1 MKIVIDDQYHSDEN
15 NDNKYKNN
23 NYEEDQC
30 TVDENG
36 NLNLF
41 IKVDG
46 KVDNGNPI
54 RTIDRDNICNN
65 QEEEK
70 IIESDFSE
78 QVLGEEKDENPYD
91 RLYSKIEDNLQG
103 ISENSSQQYSSGYSK
118 QYSSQDNFN
127 NYDIIEEK
135 GSIEVISKLASRDG
149 VELKGARINL
159 YLLNGIS
166 PKLYDSKFT
175 DATGKVVFDNLEN
188 GCYRVIAIVDR
199 RFFDKPSYYTWNEV
213 TIDKNNKSANICV
226 VNKIKS
232 AYYRR

>member
-15 NDNKYKNN
+15 NNN
-23 NYEEDQC
+23 NEDQY

-41 IKVDG
+41 IQVDG
-46 KVDNGNPI
+46 EVGEDNST
-54 RTIDRDNICNN
+54 RTINRDNICNT
-65 QEEEK
+65 QEEE

-78 QVLGEEKDENPYD
+78 EKYENPYD
-91 RLYSKIEDNLQG
+91 RLYSNIENKLEG
-103 ISENSSQQYSSGYSK
+103 ISQDSSQEQYNSQYNSQYSSEN
-118 QYSSQDNFN
+118 NFN
-127 NYDIIEEK
+127 SYNGVEEK
-135 GSIEVISKLASRDG
+135 GRIEIISRLASRDG

-175 DATGKVVFDNLEN
+175 DSNGEVVFENLEN

-199 RFFDKPSYYTWNEV
+199 RFFEKPLYYTWNEV

>member
-15 NDNKYKNN
+15 NNN
-23 NYEEDQC
+23 EDQY

-41 IKVDG
+41 IQVDG
-46 KVDNGNPI
+46 EVGEDNST
-54 RTIDRDNICNN
+54 RTINRDNICNTK
-65 QEEEK
+65 EEE

-78 QVLGEEKDENPYD
+78 GKCENPYD
-91 RLYSKIEDNLQG
+91 RLYSNIENKLEG
-103 ISENSSQQYSSGYSK
+103 IAQDSAQEQYNSQYNSQYSSEN
-118 QYSSQDNFN
+118 NFN
-127 NYDIIEEK
+127 SYNGVEEK
-135 GSIEVISKLASRDG
+135 GRIEIISRLASRDG

-175 DATGKVVFDNLEN
+175 DSNGEVVFENLEN

-199 RFFDKPSYYTWNEV
+199 RFFEKPLYYTWNEV

>member
-15 NDNKYKNN
+15 NNN
-23 NYEEDQC
+23 EDQY

-41 IKVDG
+41 IQVDG
-46 KVDNGNPI
+46 EVGEDNST
-54 RTIDRDNICNN
+54 RTINRDNICNT
-65 QEEEK
+65 QEEE

-78 QVLGEEKDENPYD
+78 EKCENPYD
-91 RLYSKIEDNLQG
+91 ILYSNIENKLEG
-103 ISENSSQQYSSGYSK
+103 ISQDSSQEQYNSQYNSQYSSEN
-118 QYSSQDNFN
+118 NFN
-127 NYDIIEEK
+127 SYNGVEEK
-135 GSIEVISKLASRDG
+135 GRIEIISRLASRDG

-175 DATGKVVFDNLEN
+175 DSNGEVVFENLEN

-199 RFFDKPSYYTWNEV
+199 RFFEKPLYYTWNEV

>member
-15 NDNKYKNN
+15 NNN
-23 NYEEDQC
+23 NEDQY

-41 IKVDG
+41 IQVDG
-46 KVDNGNPI
+46 EVGEDNST
-54 RTIDRDNICNN
+54 RTINRDNICNT
-65 QEEEK
+65 QEEE
-70 IIESDFSE
+70 IIESEFSE
-78 QVLGEEKDENPYD
+78 EKCENPYD
-91 RLYSKIEDNLQG
+91 RLYSNIEDKLEG
-103 ISENSSQQYSSGYSK
+103 IAQDSSQEQYNSQYNSQYSSEN
-118 QYSSQDNFN
+118 NFN
-127 NYDIIEEK
+127 SYNVVEAKGRIEII
-135 GSIEVISKLASRDG
+135 SRLASRDG

-175 DATGKVVFDNLEN
+175 DSNGEVVFDNLEN

-199 RFFDKPSYYTWNEV
+199 RFFEKPLYYTWNEV

>member
-15 NDNKYKNN
+15 NN
-23 NYEEDQC
+23 NYKDNNYGEDQC

-41 IKVDG
+41 IQVDEKVEDS
-46 KVDNGNPI
+46 NPTMAI
-54 RTIDRDNICNN
+54 NKDNICNN
-65 QEEEK
+65 QVEEK

-78 QVLGEEKDENPYD
+78 QAWRDEKYEEHYD
-91 RLYSKIEDNLQG
+91 NIYSNIEDNFKD
-103 ISENSSQQYSSGYSK
+103 NF
-118 QYSSQDNFN
+118 QDNFQGNSQKDFN
-127 NYDIIEEK
+127 NYNLIEEK
-135 GSIEVISKLASRDG
+135 GSIEVISKLANRDG

-175 DATGKVVFDNLEN
+175 DSEGKVVFDNLEN

-199 RFFDKPSYYTWNEV
+199 RFFEKPSYYSWNEV

-226 VNKIKS
+226 VNKIKMS
-232 AYYRR
+232 YYRR

>member
-15 NDNKYKNN
+15 NNN
-23 NYEEDQC
+23 NEDQY

-41 IKVDG
+41 IQVDG
-46 KVDNGNPI
+46 EVGEDNST
-54 RTIDRDNICNN
+54 RTINRDNICNT
-65 QEEEK
+65 QEEE
-70 IIESDFSE
+70 IIESEFSE
-78 QVLGEEKDENPYD
+78 EKCENPYD
-91 RLYSKIEDNLQG
+91 RLYSNIENKLEG
-103 ISENSSQQYSSGYSK
+103 ISQDSSQEQYNSQYNSQYSSEN
-118 QYSSQDNFN
+118 NFN
-127 NYDIIEEK
+127 SYNVVEAKGRIEII
-135 GSIEVISKLASRDG
+135 SRLASRDG

-175 DATGKVVFDNLEN
+175 DSNGEVVFDNLEN

-199 RFFDKPSYYTWNEV
+199 RFFEKPLYYTWNEV